1 MVLPGGETPQHR
13 ALCIPL
19 PRAGAE
25 GGGKARDGCGQLVNP
40 ARRGQRLRAG
50 PLLGWEPG
58 YKPWTSS
65 LPLNWSQ
72 IPCCWLGVQET
83 MPRSR

>member
-1 MVLPGGETPQHR
+1 MVLPGGETPNYR
-13 ALCIPL
+13 VLCVPL
-19 PRAGAE
+19 LWAGAE
-25 GGGKARDGCGQLVNP
+25 GNGKARDRCGQLVNP

-65 LPLNWSQ
+65 SPLNWSQ
-72 IPCCWLGVQET
+72 IPHFWLGVQET
-83 MPRSR
+83 VPRSR